1 MSGADAFHFES
12 RVFGWIFENGVEWG
26 VDGNLF
32 AISLKNV
39 RRRHAAV
46 CTGEKLVFPLKM
58 RECGLGWQTPFTGPQ
73 RYLQN
78 VRYENGEVKNM
89 RR

>member
-1 MSGADAFHFES
+1 MQMPFILRAG
-12 RVFGWIFENGVEWG
+12 FGWIFENGVEWG

-32 AISLKNV
+32 ALSLKNV
-39 RRRHAAV
+39 RRRHTAV
-46 CTGEKLVFPLKM
+46 FTGEKLVFPLKTL
-58 RECGLGWQTPFTGPQ
+58 ECVLGWPTPFTVP
-73 RYLQN
+73 QN